1 MDEPKRGRGRPRIY
15 PEGMLPTYEGAPK
28 LNIRFDPDLYQL
40 VLDRPEGARAY
51 LEELVRRDLGI
62 PKQKRARKRNSQ
74 AALERPNQQLL
85 APET

>member
-28 LNIRFDPDLYQL
+28 LNIRFDPELYQR

-51 LEELVRRDLGI
+51 LEELVRRDLGV
-62 PKQKRARKRNSQ
+62 PKQKKGRSKKDTS
-74 AALERPNQQLL
+74 AADGPNQL
-85 APET
+85 